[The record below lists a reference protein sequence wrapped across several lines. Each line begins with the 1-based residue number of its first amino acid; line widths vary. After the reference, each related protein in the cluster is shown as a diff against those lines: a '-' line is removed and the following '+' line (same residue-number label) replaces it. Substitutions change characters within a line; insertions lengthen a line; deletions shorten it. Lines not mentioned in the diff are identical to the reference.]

1 VLKLVSVVFM
11 FFVTAQCCAVPVH
24 RSNLQDSCA
33 PEEYRELTQ
42 EEIEEQD
49 EALQQV
55 LQRRLERDPMLVTR
69 RLQEEMRLAE
79 QIAQRE
85 AEVNRTLMALPRPHR
100 VARINALRNKLA
112 EVQDPNW
119 VELQRGI
126 IAQARPARQQAIR
139 EEERYIAVQR
149 EFQARQRTAIRM
161 MEQVQQLQQEDGWI
175 SGCSVM

>member
-1 VLKLVSVVFM
+1 V
-11 FFVTAQCCAVPVH
+11 FFVTAQCWAAPVH

-33 PEEYRELTQ
+33 PEEDRELTQ
-42 EEIEEQD
+42 EEIEEQN

-100 VARINALRNKLA
+100 VARINALRNRAGARVAEQDLMLVARYGTGLVGARQRLARIERQTEVLRNRLA

-119 VELQRGI
+119 IELQRGI
-126 IAQARPARQQAIR
+126 IAQARPARQ
-139 EEERYIAVQR
+139 
-149 EFQARQRTAIRM
+149 
-161 MEQVQQLQQEDGWI
+161 
-175 SGCSVM
+175 